1 MAEEEVV
8 ILEAAD
14 SSLDGGSAEEG
25 FAPIEEENSEDTAD
39 AASASELEEE
49 EQKKKNK
56 KKLLLL
62 LIAGG
67 VILLAIIIAL
77 VVIIKHKKSQATKA
91 PIVAEQAV
99 EKPIVKEQFSPSKIE
114 GMIKKAHLLYEQGN
128 KDDALKI
135 YEKIATFNEAISY
148 YNIGVAKLKEQNF
161 AEALEAFKKA
171 IQNKEHR
178 CISAINAAVCAL
190 EMKDDKLFNYYIDLA
205 FAYLPEESNA
215 PLYSYYVGLVHY
227 YKNFYHE
234 ALSAMTHPVTEYY
247 KEDQDYLSSKILA
260 SLGYNSY
267 ALTTLNKI
275 ERESDSFTLGL
286 LHAKQGD
293 FQKAKTYLVKAL
305 QNERE
310 NTKIKMALS
319 LVENKLG
326 NLGNTSSLMSEVYKV
341 KDTDAVPIYKMKA
354 ILKPSLFDIDKAQNE
369 FEKEL
374 FFDDENIYNLIFY
387 YAPYKVFD
395 AKQTIDYI
403 RKGSMNIFIDEI
415 GPALSYLKASST
427 ISKVNIAISKG
438 IKKALDFH
446 VYEANDIFVKMVEEY
461 KNHSI
466 LHYNLALTYAQ
477 MGDYAAAYKNF
488 SKSYH
493 LDNSNYLAGV
503 FALMTGNLIGK
514 DITKLSED
522 VKESI
527 NKNPD
532 LGKDNL
538 YASLIHLTD
547 GNHFSLVRWIEQDK
561 EDSPL
566 NIMLNIIAAQK
577 LGNERLY
584 RLSAQKLQALLPKD
598 IIANLIAFNVKH
610 QKQNI
615 KNYAKAI
622 QIEFTRLPL
631 DYDAFYYGPKIVKE
645 QYIKL
650 LQIGG
655 LLHQK
660 RDSVRQKMEEERVDL
675 SSIMQTLAF
684 MEIYTN
690 NFEEAFT
697 LYNKLIDDFQKK
709 DTHTIFLAAVSAIG
723 AGHSNNAIALLE
735 LSKLTDPSNVESKY
749 ALGLLYQE
757 VGNFEAANAQYRSI
771 GNIGFISQ
779 YFSFVLTK

>member
-1 MAEEEVV
+1 MAEEVV
-8 ILEAAD
+8 ILEAD
-14 SSLDGGSAEEG
+14 PSSALTVTDEG
-25 FAPIEEENSEDTAD
+25 FAPIEDENAEETAATT
-39 AASASELEEE
+39 AAFSEEE
-49 EQKKKNK
+49 VQKGKSK
-56 KKLLLL
+56 KKLLIL
-62 LIAGG
+62 LILG
-67 VILLAIIIAL
+67 VILLLGIIMAL
-77 VVIIKHKKSQATKA
+77 VVIIKNKKNIPAPA
-91 PIVAEQAV
+91 PIEKVV
-99 EKPIVKEQFSPSKIE
+99 EAPVVKEQFSPSRID

-128 KDDALKI
+128 KEEALKI
-135 YEKIATFNEAISY
+135 YEKIATYNEAISY

-161 AEALEAFKKA
+161 PEGLEAFKKA

-178 CISAINAAVCAL
+178 TISAINAAVCAL
-190 EMKDDKLFNYYIDLA
+190 EMKDEKLFTYYIDLA
-205 FAYLPEESNA
+205 YAYLPEESNA

-227 YKNFYHE
+227 YKDFYYE
-234 ALSAMTHPVTEYY
+234 SLSAVSHATNNFY
-247 KEDQDYLSSKILA
+247 KEDQDYLASKILA
-260 SLGYNSY
+260 SLGNNTY
-267 ALTTLNKI
+267 ALSTLEKI
-275 ERESDSFTLGL
+275 AKEGDYFTIGL
-286 LHAKQGD
+286 LQAKIGD
-293 FQKAKTYLVKAL
+293 FPKAKVSLLKAL
-305 QNERE
+305 KNDPE
-310 NTKIKMALS
+310 NPKIKMALAM
-319 LVENKLG
+319 VENKMG
-326 NLGNTSSLMSEVYKV
+326 NLADTASLMGEVYKV
-341 KDTDAVPIYKMKA
+341 RDEDAKPIYKIHT
-354 ILKPSLFDIDKAQNE
+354 ILKPSLFDVDKAQAE

-374 FFDDENIYNLIFY
+374 FFDDENTYGLIFY

-446 VYEANDIFVKMVEEY
+446 VYEANDIFAKMVEEY
-461 KNHSI
+461 RNHSI

-477 MGDYAAAYKNF
+477 MGNYDAAYKNF

-493 LDNSNYLAGV
+493 LDSNNYLAGV
-503 FALMTGNLIGK
+503 FALMSGNLIGK

-527 NKNPD
+527 NKNTT
-532 LGKDNL
+532 LEKDNL

-547 GNHFSLVRWIEQDK
+547 GNYFSLTRWLERDK

-566 NIMLNIIAAQK
+566 SIMLNIIAAQK
-577 LGNERLY
+577 LNNDKIY
-584 RLSAQKLQALLPKD
+584 RLSSQKLQALLPKD
-598 IIANLIAFNVKH
+598 IISNIIAFNVKN
-610 QKQNI
+610 QKQDI
-615 KNYAKAI
+615 KSYAKAI
-622 QIEFTRLPL
+622 QIDFYHLPL

-660 RDSVRQKMEEERVDL
+660 RDSVRKKMEEELVDIP
-675 SSIMQTLAF
+675 SIMQTLAY
-684 MEIYTN
+684 MEIYAN

-697 LYNKLIDDFQKK
+697 LYNKLIDDYGKK
-709 DTHTIFLAAVSAIG
+709 DTHTIFLASVAAIG
-723 AGHSNNAIALLE
+723 AGHSENAIALLE

-779 YFSFVLTK
+779 YFSFAIQR

>member
-8 ILEAAD
+8 ILEAD
-14 SSLDGGSAEEG
+14 PSSALTVTEEG
-25 FAPIEEENSEDTAD
+25 FAPIEDENAEETAAATAAFSED
-39 AASASELEEE
+39 E
-49 EQKKKNK
+49 EQKNKSK
-56 KKLLLL
+56 KKLLIL
-62 LIAGG
+62 LILGA
-67 VILLAIIIAL
+67 VLLLAIIISL
-77 VVIIKHKKSQATKA
+77 VVIIKNKNKA
-91 PIVAEQAV
+91 PRPIVAEKV
-99 EKPIVKEQFSPSKIE
+99 VDKPIVKEQFSPSRID

-161 AEALEAFKKA
+161 PDALEAFKKA

-178 CISAINAAVCAL
+178 TISAINAAVCAL
-190 EMKDDKLFNYYIDLA
+190 EMKDDKLFTYYIDLA

-227 YKNFYHE
+227 YKDFYYE
-234 ALSAMTHPVTEYY
+234 ALSAVSHPTNDFY
-247 KEDQDYLSSKILA
+247 KEDQAYLSSKILA
-260 SLGYNSY
+260 SLGNDTY
-267 ALTTLNKI
+267 ALSTLEKI
-275 ERESDSFTLGL
+275 EKESDYFTAGL
-286 LHAKQGD
+286 LQAKLGE
-293 FQKAKTYLVKAL
+293 FPKAKTSLLKAL
-305 QNERE
+305 QNDRE
-310 NTKIKMALS
+310 NPKIKMALAM
-319 LVENKLG
+319 VENKMG
-326 NLGNTSSLMSEVYKV
+326 NLGNTASLMNEVYKV
-341 KDTDAVPIYKMKA
+341 RGEDAKPLYKMKA
-354 ILKPSLFDIDKAQNE
+354 ILKPTLFDIDQAQAE

-374 FFDDENIYNLIFY
+374 FFDDENTYSLIFY

-446 VYEANDIFVKMVEEY
+446 VYEANDIFAKMVEEY

-493 LDNSNYLAGV
+493 LDSNNYLAGV
-503 FALMTGNLIGK
+503 FALMSGNLIGK

-527 NKNPD
+527 NKNQS
-532 LGKDNL
+532 LEKDNL

-547 GNHFSLVRWIEQDK
+547 GNHFSLTRWLEMEK

-566 NIMLNIIAAQK
+566 SIMLNIIAAQK
-577 LGNERLY
+577 LGNERMY
-584 RLSAQKLQALLPKD
+584 RLGSQKLQALLPKD
-598 IIANLIAFNVKH
+598 IISNIIAFNVKY

-622 QIEFTRLPL
+622 QMEFNRLPL
-631 DYDAFYYGPKIVKE
+631 DYDAFYFGPKIVKE

-660 RDSVRQKMEEERVDL
+660 RDSVRKKMEEERVDIP
-675 SSIMQTLAF
+675 SIMQTLAY

-697 LYNKLIDDFQKK
+697 LYNKLIDDYGKK
-709 DTHTIFLAAVSAIG
+709 DTHTIFLASVAAIG
-723 AGHSNNAIALLE
+723 SEHSENAIALLE

-779 YFSFVLTK
+779 YFTFSLLR

>member
-8 ILEAAD
+8 ILEADGAT
-14 SSLDGGSAEEG
+14 SSEEG
-25 FAPIEEENSEDTAD
+25 FAPIEEENSEEGTG
-39 AASASELEEE
+39 LEIVAFDEGAT
-49 EQKKKNK
+49 QTKK

-62 LIAGG
+62 LLAGG
-67 VILLAIIIAL
+67 ILLLAIIVAII
-77 VVIIKHKKSQATKA
+77 VIIKLKSHTETPPAVVTKVEET
-91 PIVAEQAV
+91 PI
-99 EKPIVKEQFSPSKIE
+99 IKEQFSPSRLD

-128 KDDALKI
+128 KDEALKI
-135 YEKIATFNEAISY
+135 YEKIATYNEAISF
-148 YNIGVAKLKEQNF
+148 YNIGVAKLKERNF
-161 AEALEAFKKA
+161 SDALDAFKKA

-190 EMKDDKLFNYYIDLA
+190 EMKDKKLFHYYVDLA
-205 FAYLPEESNA
+205 YAYLPEESNA

-227 YKNFYHE
+227 YKNYYYE
-234 ALSAMTHPVTEYY
+234 ALSAVSHPINDFYQD
-247 KEDQDYLSSKILA
+247 DQKYLASKILA
-260 SLGYNSY
+260 SLNYNDA
-267 ALTTLNKI
+267 ALKVLEPI
-275 ERESDSFTLGL
+275 ARESDNFTLGL
-286 LHAKQGD
+286 LEAKLGD
-293 FQKAKTYLVKAL
+293 YTKAKAYLTKAL
-305 QNERE
+305 QNDSE
-310 NTKIKMALS
+310 NPKIKMALA

-326 NLGNTSSLMSEVYKV
+326 NLANTASLISEVVKV
-341 KDTDAVPIYKMKA
+341 QNTDVTPIYKTRA
-354 ILKPSLFDIDKAQNE
+354 ILRPTLFDVDKAQSE

-374 FFDDENIYNLIFY
+374 FFDNENTYNLIFY

-446 VYEANDIFVKMVEEY
+446 VYEANEIFLKMVEEY

-477 MGDYAAAYKNF
+477 MGDYAAAYKHF

-493 LDNSNYLAGV
+493 LDSNNYLAGV
-503 FALMTGNLIGK
+503 FALMSGNLIGK

-527 NKNPD
+527 GKNSS
-532 LGKDNL
+532 LEKDNL

-547 GNHFSLVRWIEQDK
+547 GNQFSLTRWIEKDK
-561 EDSPL
+561 DDTPL
-566 NIMLNIIAAQK
+566 SLVLNIIAAQK
-577 LGNERLY
+577 LGNDRLY
-584 RLSAQKLQALLPKD
+584 RLNTQKLQALLPKD
-598 IIANLIAFNVKH
+598 IMANIIAFNVKH
-610 QKQNI
+610 QKQDI

-622 QIEFTRLPL
+622 QMEFNHLNL

-645 QYIKL
+645 QYITL

-660 RDSVRQKMEEERVDL
+660 RNSVKAKMEEERVDIP
-675 SSIMQTLAF
+675 SIMQTLAY

-697 LYNKLIDDFQKK
+697 LYNKLIDDFKQK
-709 DTHTIFLAAVSAIG
+709 DTHTIFLASVAAIG
-723 AGHSNNAIALLE
+723 AGHSENAIALLE

-757 VGNFEAANAQYRSI
+757 VGNYEAANAQYRSI

-779 YFSFVLTK
+779 YFTFALVK

>member
-1 MAEEEVV
+1 MAEEAVV
-8 ILEAAD
+8 ILEADPLATT
-14 SSLDGGSAEEG
+14 EEG
-25 FAPIEEENSEDTAD
+25 FAPIEEENAEETA
-39 AASASELEEE
+39 AASAAQTVDD
-49 EQKKKNK
+49 EQKIKSK
-56 KKLLLL
+56 KKLLIFLVLGAVLL
-62 LIAGG
+62 LG
-67 VILLAIIIAL
+67 IIIAI
-77 VVIIKHKKSQATKA
+77 VVIIKNKHKTPE
-91 PIVAEQAV
+91 PIVVEKAV
-99 EKPIVKEQFSPSKIE
+99 EKPVTKEQFSPSKLE
-114 GMIKKAHLLYEQGN
+114 GMIKKAHLLYEKGN

-161 AEALEAFKKA
+161 SEALEAFKKA

-227 YKNFYHE
+227 YKDFYFE
-234 ALSAMTHPVTEYY
+234 ALSAITHPVTDYY

-260 SLGYNSY
+260 SLNYNAY
-267 ALTTLNKI
+267 ALSTLEKI
-275 ERESDSFTLGL
+275 EKESDQFTLGL
-286 LHAKQGD
+286 LHAKLGEYH
-293 FQKAKTYLVKAL
+293 KAKASLLKAL
-305 QNERE
+305 QNDRE
-310 NTKIKMALS
+310 NPKIKMALAM
-319 LVENKLG
+319 VENKLG
-326 NLGNTSSLMSEVYKV
+326 NLGNTASLMGEVYKV
-341 KDTDAVPIYKMKA
+341 RDTDAKPIYKMKA
-354 ILKPSLFDIDKAQNE
+354 ILKPSLFDVDKAQIE

-374 FFDDENIYNLIFY
+374 FFDDENTYSLIFY

-446 VYEANDIFVKMVEEY
+446 VYEANDIFLKMVEEY

-477 MGDYAAAYKNF
+477 MGDYAAAYKHF

-493 LDNSNYLAGV
+493 LDSNNYLAGV
-503 FALMTGNLIGK
+503 FALMSGNLIGK

-522 VKESI
+522 VKESLS
-527 NKNPD
+527 KNTT
-532 LGKDNL
+532 LEKDNL
-538 YASLIHLTD
+538 YGSLIHLTD
-547 GNHFSLVRWIEQDK
+547 GNQFSLTRWLEQEK

-566 NIMLNIIAAQK
+566 SLMLNIIAAQK
-577 LGNERLY
+577 LGNERMY
-584 RLSAQKLQALLPKD
+584 RLGTQKLQALLPKD
-598 IIANLIAFNVKH
+598 IIANIIAFNIKH
-610 QKQNI
+610 QKQDI

-622 QIEFTRLPL
+622 QIEFNHLPL

-645 QYIKL
+645 QYIRL

-660 RDSVRQKMEEERVDL
+660 RDSVRKKMEEERVDIP
-675 SSIMQTLAF
+675 SIMQTLAY

-697 LYNKLIDDFQKK
+697 LYNKLMDDFQKK
-709 DTHTIFLAAVSAIG
+709 DTHTIFLASVAAIG
-723 AGHSNNAIALLE
+723 AEHSDNAIALLE

-757 VGNFEAANAQYRSI
+757 VGNFEAANAQYRTI

-779 YFSFVLTK
+779 YFSFALVK